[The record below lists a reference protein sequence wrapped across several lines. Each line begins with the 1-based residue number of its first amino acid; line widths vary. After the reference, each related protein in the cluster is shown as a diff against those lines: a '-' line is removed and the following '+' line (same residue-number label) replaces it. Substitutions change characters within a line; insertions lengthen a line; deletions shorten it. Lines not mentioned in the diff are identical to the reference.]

1 MRFLVVDD
9 EPEVRRLL
17 RDTIRLWGH
26 DAEVCEDGEAALAA
40 CAEGVPDVLVLDV
53 AMPGLDGP
61 AVLAALRE
69 RGQEPPH
76 VVLVSAVNAA
86 RQRDLAD
93 SLGVRVLGKPFDVE
107 ALERFFE
114 PILDRGR

>member
-17 RDTIRLWGH
+17 RDNIVRWGH
-26 DAEVCEDGEAALAA
+26 DVDLAENGAACLAA
-40 CAEGVPDVLVLDV
+40 CADAVPDVLLLDV

-69 RGQEPPH
+69 NGTAPPH
-76 VVLVSAVNAA
+76 VVLVSAVPYE
-86 RQRDLAD
+86 RQRELAEQ
-93 SLGVRVLGKPFDVE
+93 LGVRVLSKPFDVE
-107 ALERFFE
+107 ALERFFD
-114 PILDRGR
+114 PILTA